1 MMWTIYAGIYVLIV
15 LLAFIIAGI
24 NSTELQDE
32 YFGRSNTKVM
42 KGVAILAVML
52 CHLMGKFGGGTTLF
66 TPLGGIGVSIFL
78 MLSAY
83 GLNESYI
90 GGGYKSWWK
99 KRIIA
104 VFIPYFLI
112 QCILYWP
119 FHQFNIMDFILD
131 VTLISPQYHNGW
143 YLNYLLACYIA
154 FYLVIRVPFLTKH
167 KINVFVVLS
176 VASFFVL
183 REIKAEQAL
192 SFLTGIVLSEY
203 KESEL
208 TRNRLNWKTGILF
221 LIIGIAALAIKQT
234 DFIRNADQ
242 IIYNFVQLLIKLPC
256 GLGLCLITI
265 LIAKKLN
272 LIIFAII
279 GAISYELYLVHG
291 YVLQWVD
298 VSFTGEIVFV
308 IGSLLGAVILHYA
321 MKAIKN
327 SVIKVK

>member
-1 MMWTIYAGIYVLIV
+1 MDLT
-15 LLAFIIAGI
+15 
-24 NSTELQDE
+24 N
-32 YFGRSNTKVM
+32 
-42 KGVAILAVML
+42 
-52 CHLMGKFGGGTTLF
+52 
-66 TPLGGIGVSIFL
+66 PLS
-78 MLSAY
+78 
-83 GLNESYI
+83 

-119 FHQFNIMDFILD
+119 FHKFNIIDFILD

-143 YLNYLLACYIA
+143 YLNYLLTCYIV

-167 KINVFVVLS
+167 KIIVFTVLS
-176 VASFFVL
+176 VASFFLL
-183 REIKAEQAL
+183 REIKAEQSM
-192 SFLTGIVLSEY
+192 SFLTGIALSEY

-208 TRNRLNWKTGILF
+208 IRKRLNWKIGIPFLITGI
-221 LIIGIAALAIKQT
+221 ATLAIKQT

-256 GLGLCLITI
+256 GLGLCLII
-265 LIAKKLN
+265 ISIAKKLN
-272 LIIFAII
+272 LRIFAII

-291 YVLQWVD
+291 YVLQWVN
-298 VSFTGEIVFV
+298 VSFAGEIIFI
-308 IGSLLGAVILHYA
+308 IGSLIGAVMLHYV

-327 SVIKVK
+327 GVIKVK